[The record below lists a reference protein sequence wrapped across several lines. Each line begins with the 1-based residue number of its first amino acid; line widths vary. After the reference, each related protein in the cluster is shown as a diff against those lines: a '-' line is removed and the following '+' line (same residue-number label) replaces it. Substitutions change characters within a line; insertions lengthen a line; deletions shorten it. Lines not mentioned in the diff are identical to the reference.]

1 MEILGL
7 ISNNNGFFLEIWH
20 LALANA
26 HKQQSTAA
34 PLVRAACT
42 CADYPAHAQRWWYPI
57 AAFFSSL
64 KQMAGPSLSE
74 IYSGDFVIIAMRM
87 LLYSAS
93 EMAASLP
100 SILSY
105 VRLRSLSC
113 VSFTVG
119 LRPTSGPMNVQ
130 IVTER

>member
-1 MEILGL
+1 
-7 ISNNNGFFLEIWH
+7 
-20 LALANA
+20 
-26 HKQQSTAA
+26 
-34 PLVRAACT
+34 
-42 CADYPAHAQRWWYPI
+42 
-57 AAFFSSL
+57 
-64 KQMAGPSLSE
+64 MAGPSLSE